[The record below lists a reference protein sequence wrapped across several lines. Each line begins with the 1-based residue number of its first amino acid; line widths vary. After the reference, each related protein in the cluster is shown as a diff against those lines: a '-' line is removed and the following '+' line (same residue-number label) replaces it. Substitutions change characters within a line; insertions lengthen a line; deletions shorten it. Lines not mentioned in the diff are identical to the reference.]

1 MSGVRFFS
9 PSSIMPISH
18 AVRAGDF
25 VFTATLGPHFF
36 ELKDVTYDADGR
48 VIDDGS
54 GKGHLS
60 IEEQTHATF
69 GNLSAALASA
79 GCTIADVIDMTV
91 WLCDPRDFAPFNSIY
106 AGYFTTNRPTRTVLG
121 TTFMFK
127 CRIEMKAIAYKPAAG
142 RRLMKGDS
150 G

>member
-1 MSGVRFFS
+1 MSHARFFS

-25 VFTATLGPHFF
+25 VFTATLGPYFF
-36 ELKDVTYDADGR
+36 RLEDVTYDADGR

-54 GKGHLS
+54 GKGHLG

-69 GNLSAALASA
+69 GHLSTALVSA
-79 GCTIADVIDMTV
+79 GCSLADVIDMTV
-91 WLCDPRDFAPFNSIY
+91 WLCDPRDFGPFNRVY
-106 AGYFTTNRPTRTVLG
+106 AGYFTANRPTRTVLG

-127 CRIEMKAIAYKPAAG
+127 CRIEMKALAYKPVADG
-142 RRLMKGDS
+142 S
-150 G
+150 GKDEG